1 MAYAFSAVDVGNQS
15 PPQPFTITNTG
26 NLDLNIGTI
35 NLTGANAAEF
45 NITSDNCTSQLITP
59 TNTCT
64 VQLIFAPNTTGG
76 KNAKL
81 NIPSNAP
88 ATLEVAI
95 MGGGLPGQA
104 ELIAPSGTINTNQPT
119 FTWRAV
125 DTATQYLLKI
135 TDANSQTTQWQYTAE
150 EAACPDGTGTCAVTP
165 NISLPAGDAHW
176 QVQTANHLGNGLWS
190 TTLNFRIETS
200 SGILQ
205 FSADNYTVNE
215 GEATATITV
224 TRTGGTA
231 GTVSVDYASTD
242 DTAIA
247 GSDYTAVLDTLNW
260 ADGDATA
267 KTFTVNIIDDST
279 VEDDERLYLSL
290 GNVTGGAAIG
300 NPNTAALTITDND
313 NLDDPSVSNVQ
324 VNPTNV
330 QAGDTQTVSWQSN
343 NQAWYFFYLYDL
355 NDQPVNTNAFLSA
368 DCQAG
373 GSDGSDGCLGQEK
386 PSTNTSDTW
395 EIPTQLAAGSYKIK
409 VAVWN
414 SSSQSAGAL
423 SEAFTVGGGLP
434 SVSNV
439 QVNPT
444 NVQAGDTQTVSWQS
458 NNQAWYFFYLY
469 DLNDQPVNTNAFLS
483 ADCQA
488 GGSDGSDGCLGQEKP
503 STNTSD
509 TWEIPTQLAAGSYKI
524 KVAVWNSSSQSAGAL
539 SEAFTVNGGTAGTL
553 QFSSSIYSVT
563 ENGEQATITVTRTGG
578 NDGAV
583 SVDYA
588 TTDDTAI
595 AGSDYSEAQGTLNWS
610 DGDAD
615 AKNFPVTLIDDHLIE
630 GNETLIISLGNV
642 TGGAALGVPDT
653 AVLTITDNDSS
664 FNCKQV
670 TEIPTAECK
679 ALIALYE
686 STDGANWEKNTGW
699 NVTNTPCSWNGVTC
713 KNGHITSLSLRDNKL
728 KGSISAKFF
737 KLKKLKILKLS
748 DNDLA
753 GTSLKNFK
761 KLKSLKTLWLN
772 NCQLSGKIPNSLM
785 KLKKLS
791 ELDLNDNCLKTKV
804 SSKLKAWL
812 DEINPGWD
820 ETQTGCFE

>member
-1 MAYAFSAVDVGNQS
+1 MAYAFSAIDVGNQS

-59 TNTCT
+59 ANTCT

-135 TDANSQTTQWQYTAE
+135 TDANSQTTQWQYTA
-150 EAACPDGTGTCAVTP
+150 AACPDGTGTCAVTP

-247 GSDYTAVLDTLNW
+247 GSDYTAVSDTLNW

-279 VEDDERLYLSL
+279 VEDQERLYLSL

-313 NLDDPSVSNVQ
+313 SLDDPSVSNVQ

-330 QAGDTQTVSWQSN
+330 QAGDTQTVSWQS
-343 NQAWYFFYLYDL
+343 
-355 NDQPVNTNAFLSA
+355 T
-368 DCQAG
+368 
-373 GSDGSDGCLGQEK
+373 
-386 PSTNTSDTW
+386 
-395 EIPTQLAAGSYKIK
+395 
-409 VAVWN
+409 
-414 SSSQSAGAL
+414 
-423 SEAFTVGGGLP
+423 
-434 SVSNV
+434 
-439 QVNPT
+439 
-444 NVQAGDTQTVSWQS
+444 
-458 NNQAWYFFYLY
+458 NQAWYFFYLY

-653 AVLTITDNDSS
+653 AVLTIIDNDSI
-664 FNCKQV
+664 NCKQV

-686 STDGANWEKNTGW
+686 STDGANWENNTGW

-713 KNGHITSLSLRDNKL
+713 KNGHITSLSLGDNKL

-748 DNDLA
+748 DNELND
-753 GTSLKNFK
+753 TSLKNFK